1 MIDIQP
7 FTVEKGYYCY
17 LNMATYNLQPCYE
30 TSGHNRM
37 KENLTKVLILLRLL
51 LIANSCR

>member
-30 TSGHNRM
+30 TSRQNRM